1 MAGHTEFIILSTGF
15 TAHQTVCFIFEIF
28 DYVCLRENSCFK
40 FESLAKPEKSFH
52 WKRLISNEYLLW
64 HLSIFENL
72 QKSCILYTGIVS
84 REFSTATFFVVYTHL
99 HGPPI
104 NRLQRFRDFRDLFF
118 IF

>member
-72 QKSCILYTGIVS
+72 QKSCVLYRDSVS
-84 REFSTATFFVVYTHL
+84 RIFYRYFFVVVQIRTY
-99 HGPPI
+99 
-104 NRLQRFRDFRDLFF
+104 
-118 IF
+118 